1 MGLVMDLVAGDS
13 REILLAVAV
22 DDLAAFDDR
31 GRFPAHLSFG
41 GSIDPTWLDL
51 FSQAARAVTAA
62 TTRVTSSRHARSSMA
77 RDGVDRTVE
86 RIDPRLDHAIA
97 RLDDHELDAI
107 AGRWI
112 DLLEEELGELAREEK
127 PSVRVFATQIVDFAR
142 TRGPR
147 APPSSSPGR
156 CRRPVVAVASGAL
169 GRAAPARTRPRTVRA
184 ERRPDLSHG
193 SVRPAVEMD
202 QVVP

>member
-31 GRFPAHLSFG
+31 ARFPAHLSFG

-51 FSQAARAVTAA
+51 FSQAVRAVTG
-62 TTRVTSSRHARSSMA
+62 RDDPVDFLEARTEL
-77 RDGVDRTVE
+77 DGPDGDGTRTVE
-86 RIDPRLDHAIA
+86 RIDRDWVGAIA
-97 RLDDHELDAI
+97 RLDDRELDAI

-142 TRGPR
+142 RADR
-147 APPSSSPGR
+147 AP
-156 CRRPVVAVASGAL
+156 AVILAWSL
-169 GRAAPARTRPRTVRA
+169 
-184 ERRPDLSHG
+184 
-193 SVRPAVEMD
+193 
-202 QVVP
+202 